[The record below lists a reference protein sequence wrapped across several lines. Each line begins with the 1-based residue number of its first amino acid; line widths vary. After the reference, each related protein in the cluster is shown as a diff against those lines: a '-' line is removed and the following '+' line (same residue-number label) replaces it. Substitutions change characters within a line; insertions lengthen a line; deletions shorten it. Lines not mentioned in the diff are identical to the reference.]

1 MNTAIPAIEPTFV
14 VSAEN
19 GRRILRLALPPGAS
33 LLADV
38 VPPHDDA
45 TPLPDAVINIDVTRF
60 AAALAVSQRED
71 GLLHHVALRIDV
83 SSAGFA
89 GDILS
94 PCLYLFTGPRLD
106 LELHFYDAAV
116 DGGGEYFLD
125 LSQCFPFAEADAL
138 QAWLE
143 SLLAQA

>member
-1 MNTAIPAIEPTFV
+1 M
-14 VSAEN
+14 
-19 GRRILRLALPPGAS
+19 
-33 LLADV
+33 
-38 VPPHDDA
+38 PPHDDA
-45 TPLPDAVINIDVTRF
+45 LPLPDAVIDIDVARF

-94 PCLYLFTGPRLD
+94 PCFYLFTGSQLD

-116 DGGGEYFLD
+116 DGNGEYFLD

>member
-1 MNTAIPAIEPTFV
+1 MNTAIPVTEPAFV
-14 VSAEN
+14 VCEKN
-19 GRRILRLALPPGAS
+19 GRCVLRLALPPGAS

-45 TPLPDAVINIDVTRF
+45 LPLPDAVIDIDVARF

-94 PCLYLFTGPRLD
+94 PCLYLFTGSQLD

-116 DGGGEYFLD
+116 NGNGEYFLD

-143 SLLAQA
+143 SLPAQA

>member
-1 MNTAIPAIEPTFV
+1 MNTAIPVTEPAFV
-14 VSAEN
+14 VCEKN
-19 GRRILRLALPPGAS
+19 GRCVLRLALPPGAS
-33 LLADV
+33 LL
-38 VPPHDDA
+38 
-45 TPLPDAVINIDVTRF
+45 PDAVIDIDVAHF

-94 PCLYLFTGPRLD
+94 PCLYLFSGSRLD

-116 DGGGEYFLD
+116 DGNGEYFLD

-143 SLLAQA
+143 SLPAQV